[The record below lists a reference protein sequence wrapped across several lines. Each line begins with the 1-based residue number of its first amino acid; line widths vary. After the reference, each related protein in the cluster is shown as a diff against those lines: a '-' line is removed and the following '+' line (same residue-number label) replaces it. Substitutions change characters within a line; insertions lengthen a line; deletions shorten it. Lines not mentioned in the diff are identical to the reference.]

1 MLAVESPRHWLTLVI
16 SGQSCEPG
24 RVTEGTVGAEARSER
39 GALRW
44 QRGGQRRRHPR
55 TSGAPSTRAL
65 LPRLSRLA
73 LRHQGN
79 RQREGGQL
87 FQSRDGNECWIRGSN
102 PSQPR
107 PPRFAA
113 RPSQAH
119 ASSRRTC
126 GHRGLP
132 PGLLGVTCE
141 SLCLRHRTRTRGQRR
156 HG

>member
-1 MLAVESPRHWLTLVI
+1 MLAVESPWHWLTRVI
-16 SGQSCEPG
+16 PGQSCEPG

-39 GALRW
+39 GALR
-44 QRGGQRRRHPR
+44 RHPR

-65 LPRLSRLA
+65 PPRLSRLA

-102 PSQPR
+102 PSQLR

-141 SLCLRHRTRTRGQRR
+141 SLCLRHRTRTWGQRR